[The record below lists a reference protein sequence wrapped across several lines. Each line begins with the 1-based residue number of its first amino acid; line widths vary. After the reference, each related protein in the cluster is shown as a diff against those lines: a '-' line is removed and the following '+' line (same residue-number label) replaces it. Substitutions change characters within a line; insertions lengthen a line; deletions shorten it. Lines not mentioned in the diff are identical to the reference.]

1 MITGYIL
8 ALMAGAAGLAFGVGY
23 ISGARNRRRL
33 GSAWA
38 DGLGLG
44 LGRRAR
50 DDRLRRRHV
59 HRRRRGGAAVGGSA
73 IRVVRIIKR

>member
-23 ISGARNRRRL
+23 ISGARNRPRL

-38 DGLGLG
+38 DGLVMIAFGV
-44 LGRRAR
+44 AMFI
-50 DDRLRRRHV
+50 V
-59 HRRRRGGAAVGGSA
+59 AVGVA
-73 IRVVRIIKR
+73 PR